1 MDAIK
6 RRIRAIRARRA
17 ARPDTGDTLS
27 GWGLLALWLLAVVAA
42 LLMEKNRA

>member
-1 MDAIK
+1 MEAIM

-27 GWGLLALWLLAVVAA
+27 GWGLLGIWLLAIIAA
-42 LLMEKNRA
+42 LLMERTRA